1 MTNVVAMNYR
11 AVMTQLAR
19 WRRVVI
25 LVVCIGQRM
34 AALLTRRVCAAWW
47 TSVGLVPPVRQQ
59 LLDSA
64 VQLRGQS
71 REHVLQVGPGIVPLS
86 LADCSRLITTAA
98 RSPASWLPMNNQ
110 FAYFS
115 PSWTPIQAD
124 RGRHFSV
131 IVDGI
136 LD

>member
-1 MTNVVAMNYR
+1 MTNVVAMNCR

-19 WRRVVI
+19 WRRMVI

-71 REHVLQVGPGIVPLS
+71 REHVLQVGPGIVPIEFGRLQQAHHHRRS
-86 LADCSRLITTAA
+86 LACQLAA
-98 RSPASWLPMNNQ
+98 DEQPVCVFQP
-110 FAYFS
+110 
-115 PSWTPIQAD
+115 
-124 RGRHFSV
+124 
-131 IVDGI
+131 IVDAVSG
-136 LD
+136 